1 MSERNEPRDRG
12 GHESTDIKIRG
23 VLVTAT
29 ILVAVLIVIHLI
41 LSDMFESLT
50 RQPPPEPAPFPIEER
65 PAWPRLQAS
74 PIQDLQTLR
83 QTEAALL
90 DSYGWIDREA
100 GIVRIPIERAMELL
114 VEQDRPLR
122 PREQADIRELIRE
135 RYP

>member
-1 MSERNEPRDRG
+1 M
-12 GHESTDIKIRG
+12 
-23 VLVTAT
+23 
-29 ILVAVLIVIHLI
+29 
-41 LSDMFESLT
+41 
-50 RQPPPEPAPFPIEER
+50 
-65 PAWPRLQAS
+65 
-74 PIQDLQTLR
+74 R

-114 VEQDRPLR
+114 VEQNRPLR